1 MLIIINDNKK
11 ATGKTTIAREFLKGK
26 NFLELPTAALLIRRF
41 WDFDIIPEWAFIDGA
56 SEKDMDIIKDLH
68 TSEFLTY
75 DIKYSQD
82 KVVFPVPNF
91 ILITNDRLEI
101 SIIK

>member
-26 NFLELPTAALLIRRF
+26 NFLELPTAAPLIRRF
-41 WDFDIIPEWAFIDGA
+41 WNFDIIPEWIFIDGA
-56 SEKDMDIIKDLH
+56 SEKDMDVIKRI
-68 TSEFLTY
+68 T
-75 DIKYSQD
+75 DIRLNESQYLSFDIQYSSK

-91 ILITNDRLEI
+91 ILITNDIL
-101 SIIK
+101 

>member
-26 NFLELPTAALLIRRF
+26 NFLELPTADPIIRRF
-41 WDFDIIPEWAFIDGA
+41 WNFDIIPEWVFIDGA
-56 SEKDMDIIKDLH
+56 SEKDMDIIKDLC
-68 TSEFLTY
+68 TGEILTY
-75 DIKYSQD
+75 DVQYSQK

-91 ILITNDRLEI
+91 ILITNDIL
-101 SIIK
+101 